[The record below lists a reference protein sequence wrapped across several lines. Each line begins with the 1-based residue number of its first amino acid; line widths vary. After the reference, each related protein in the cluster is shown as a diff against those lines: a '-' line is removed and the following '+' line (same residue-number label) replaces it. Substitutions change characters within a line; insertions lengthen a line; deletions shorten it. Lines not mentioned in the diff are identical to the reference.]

1 MLKKLE
7 QNMELEQKRCEK
19 NYYFACGG
27 TGGHIYPALIVAEK
41 LKQIC
46 PDANIHFFCSEKSLD
61 KDILSKT
68 QFSFSA
74 LPAKSFSRNPGKLI
88 RFCQSFLKSA
98 KLVHKQLSHENS
110 IVIGTG
116 GFVTGPVCWAAYRL
130 KIPVVLINM
139 DMVAGRANKIV
150 SRWAKKI
157 FVQFEKTIED
167 FRKYCPNVCCAG
179 AILNSDFDD
188 VRSSDIIE
196 KLSLNK
202 DKKIIAL
209 FGGSTGAVRVNE
221 AFCYNLK
228 NMARFNDAWQIVH
241 ITGKKNVETVQ
252 ACYENVQMEHRVIGY
267 CDEMASLLNAADLV
281 VGRSGASSVAEYI
294 ASKVPVICMPYPH
307 HKDMQQYLNASIL
320 IEAGCGII
328 VDDVPNLTDRGQW
341 LWEELEPLL
350 ADDEKRWQ
358 MEKAYEK
365 VTQKNGTIE
374 IAAQLKNMVG

>member
-1 MLKKLE
+1 MMKCE
-7 QNMELEQKRCEK
+7 QMTSMK

-27 TGGHIYPALIVAEK
+27 TGGHIYPALAVAQK

-46 PDANIHFFCSEKSLD
+46 PDAKIHFFCSEKSLD
-61 KDILSKT
+61 SDILSEAE
-68 QFSFSA
+68 FSFSA

-88 RFCQSFLKSA
+88 RFCQSFFKSA

-130 KIPVVLINM
+130 KIPVVLING

-167 FRKYCPNVCCAG
+167 FRKYCPNVCCMG
-179 AILNSDFDD
+179 ALLNSDFDD
-188 VRSSDIIE
+188 VRPSDIIE
-196 KLSLNK
+196 KLGLNK
-202 DKKIIAL
+202 NKKILMI

-221 AFCYNLK
+221 AVCYNLK
-228 NMARFNDAWQIVH
+228 NIARFKDGWQIVH
-241 ITGKKNVETVQ
+241 ITGKKNVDDVQ
-252 ACYENVQMEHRVIGY
+252 KCYKNMQMEHRVIGY
-267 CDEMASLLNAADLV
+267 CDEMANLLSAADLV
-281 VGRSGASSVAEYI
+281 VGRSGALSVAEYI
-294 ASKVPVICMPYPH
+294 ASRVPVICMPYPH

-320 IEAGCGII
+320 IEAGSGII
-328 VDDVPNLTDRGQW
+328 VDDVENLTDRGQW

-350 ADDEKRWQ
+350 ADDQKRWQ

-365 VTQKNGTIE
+365 IEQKNGTKE
-374 IAAQLKNMVG
+374 IAEQLKNMI